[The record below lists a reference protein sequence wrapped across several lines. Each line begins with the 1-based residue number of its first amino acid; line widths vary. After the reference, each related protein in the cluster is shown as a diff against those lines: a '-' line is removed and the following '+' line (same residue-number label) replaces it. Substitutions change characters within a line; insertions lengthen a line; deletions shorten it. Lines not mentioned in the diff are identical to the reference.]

1 MHMTGKNNLI
11 AILAL
16 STLLVGLVL
25 NFETAAGKGT
35 QGYLDWFKANNTH
48 LRTAITYLRTQNGD
62 FAALELEDLI
72 ASKPSQDMQE
82 SQVKI
87 VALMSSGAKQA
98 LDQIDGN
105 DLRAARKTLLGLR
118 RKVFQAH
125 QKAGIVV
132 FADCIWQLRSTGMQM
147 WYYRKRDN
155 GPDLSDP
162 KQSQAVAGAVSA
174 YLAQLKAC
182 NGLADKKTTSSPD
195 YIRLFEGARQ
205 TLEKVLGE
213 SIPEKKARQLYRRLN
228 EIRSFDRLMFL
239 RFG

>member
-1 MHMTGKNNLI
+1 MHKTGKNYFVVM
-11 AILAL
+11 LAL
-16 STLLVGLVL
+16 SAFLAGLVSG
-25 NFETAAGKGT
+25 FEVAAG
-35 QGYLDWFKANNTH
+35 QDNQAYLHWFKANNAH
-48 LRTAITYLRTQNGD
+48 LRTAISYLRTQNGD

-72 ASKPSQDMQE
+72 ASKPSHEMGE
-82 SQVKI
+82 NQVRI
-87 VALMSSGAKQA
+87 VALMTSVASKA
-98 LDQIDGN
+98 LEQIDGG

-132 FADCIWQLRSTGMQM
+132 FADCIWQLRSTGLQM

-162 KQSQAVAGAVSA
+162 KQAQAVTAAVSA
-174 YLAQLKAC
+174 YLDQLKVC
-182 NGLADKKTTSSPD
+182 NGLADKETTSSPD
-195 YIRLFEGARQ
+195 YVRLFDGARQ

-213 SIPEKKARQLYRRLN
+213 SIPENKGRQLYRRLN